1 MKHWLVTGG
10 AGFIGSHLVHSLLRG
25 GEAVTVID
33 NFSTGRRKNLAAVA
47 RWPGLTLIEGDAGD
61 PYVLRRAMRRRPDGI
76 FHLAATVQVQACI
89 HDWLGS
95 HRANATMTLTLM
107 SEASLHGGVPVVYA
121 SSAAVYGDRSLE
133 ICHEELAERP
143 LSPYG
148 ADKLACEHHARAF
161 AAIHGLPSAGLRLFN
176 VYGPRQ
182 RADSAYSGVLA
193 RFIAD
198 IDSDTQ
204 HTVFGDGT
212 QTRDFIHVSD
222 VVAAMRRAMAL
233 CATERQAH
241 IVNVCTGISTSVAE
255 AVELVDRIAR
265 RSTPVRYAPG
275 RTGEIRHSRGSTA
288 LMGHLLGHRNF
299 LGLEDGIAPMLSTA
313 TPQRIA

>member
-10 AGFIGSHLVHSLLRG
+10 AGFIGSHLVHLLLRAG
-25 GEAVTVID
+25 HAVTVVD
-33 NFSTGRRKNLAAVA
+33 NFSTGQHVNLAGVVH
-47 RWPGLTLIEGDAGD
+47 WPGLTLIEGNAGD
-61 PYVLRRAMRRRPDGI
+61 PLVLRRALRTTPDGI
-76 FHLAATVQVQACI
+76 FHLAATVQVQDCI
-89 HDWLGS
+89 RDWLGS
-95 HRANATMTLTLM
+95 HKANATMTLTLM
-107 SEASLHGGVPVVYA
+107 AEASLHGGMPVVYA
-121 SSAAVYGDRSLE
+121 SSAAVYGDRSFE

-161 AAIHGLPSAGLRLFN
+161 AAIHGLPSTGLRLFN

-198 IDSDTQ
+198 IDSDTP
-204 HTVFGDGT
+204 HTVFGDGA

-222 VVAAMRRAMAL
+222 VVAIMSRAMEL
-233 CATERQAH
+233 CVVEPQAR
-241 IVNVCTGISTSVAE
+241 IVNVCTGISTSV
-255 AVELVDRIAR
+255 VETAQMVDRIAR
-265 RSTPVRYAPG
+265 RSTPIRHAPG
-275 RTGEIRHSRGSTA
+275 RLGEIRHSRGSTA
-288 LMGHLLGHRNF
+288 LMGHLLGHRDF
-299 LGLEDGIAPMLSTA
+299 LELEQGIAPMLAPA